1 MHVIQP
7 EPQGLVDDGERIP
20 VIVEAVQNV
29 DQEAR
34 MMQECGDS
42 SDDEDYP
49 LLGKWRDKGFG
60 NPVIQ
65 DIRSNEYEYRENE
78 VVQGQSILALEL

>member
-1 MHVIQP
+1 M
-7 EPQGLVDDGERIP
+7 
-20 VIVEAVQNV
+20 EAVQNE

-34 MMQECGDS
+34 MMEECGDS

-49 LLGKWRDKGFG
+49 LLGEWRDKGFG

-65 DIRSNEYEYRENE
+65 DIRSNEYE
-78 VVQGQSILALEL
+78 